1 MRIIENRRYTEI
13 ANACKRFEGDRRVE
27 SLAALIPQARLYV
40 YGFRSLVGPLEV
52 IRASI
57 WEARGRFRGEHK
69 WHLRQALD
77 QLDQLEILRQLEVP
91 NDFRAIT
98 VHFAL
103 YHRALRSVKAN
114 LERACAVSTFEP
126 SEILRNF
133 TRAVQSVTGSNGLYV
148 ANWKEFEDWKVLHI
162 PDIGVEVV
170 KLIYANRHS
179 LNLGTA
185 SSKLSAHKHRET
197 SEIHF
202 SLEPSGGDEIVG
214 HYRVRVAEPF
224 AVPIRPGKWHGAE
237 QNETSR
243 HHRILFLTGSPRL
256 LGWGTV
262 NDRTTTESS
271 KLLLKSL
278 GQEQIQKT
286 GGLLLERAIQEIERQ
301 ATSKALEKELIGSLS
316 SGGLTLSV
324 IGIPD
329 SWSTFSDDAINLVVR
344 GAGELTVLMNKT
356 KVGEGDVFA
365 IPFGT
370 TYELKNRR
378 RRPLV
383 LLRSLLEDPR
393 IATRQVAHQVTHA
406 QKKAHSLSHH

>member
-1 MRIIENRRYTEI
+1 MRMIENRRYAEI
-13 ANACKRFEGDRRVE
+13 ANSCEKFERDRKVE
-27 SLAALIPQARLYV
+27 SLVPLIPQARLYV
-40 YGFRSLVGPLEV
+40 YGFRSLVGPLDA

-57 WEARGRFRGEHK
+57 WEARGRVQRENK
-69 WHLRQALD
+69 WYLRQALD

-98 VHFAL
+98 VHFQF
-103 YHRALRSVKAN
+103 HHKALRSVKAN

-126 SEILRNF
+126 SGLLRKF
-133 TRAVQSVTGSNGLYV
+133 TQAAQSVSGSNGLYL
-148 ANWKEFEDWKVLHI
+148 ANWKEFEDWRVLHI

-170 KLIYANRHS
+170 KLVYANRHS
-179 LNLGTA
+179 LNLGTT

-214 HYRVRVAEPF
+214 RYRIRVAEPF
-224 AVPIRPGKWHGAE
+224 AVPIRPGQWHGAE

-243 HHRILFLTGSPRL
+243 DHRILFLTGSPRL
-256 LGWGTV
+256 LGWGIV
-262 NDRTTTESS
+262 NDRTTTKSF
-271 KLLLKSL
+271 KLPLKSL
-278 GQEQIQKT
+278 DQEQIQKT
-286 GGLLLERAIQEIERQ
+286 GGLLLERAIQDIERQ
-301 ATSKALEKELIGSLS
+301 ATSKTLEKELIGSSS

-324 IGIPD
+324 IAISD
-329 SWSTFSDDAINLVVR
+329 SWNTFSDDAINLVVR
-344 GAGELTVLMNKT
+344 GSGELTVLMNKT

-370 TYELKNRR
+370 AYELKNKR

-383 LLRSLLEDPR
+383 LLRSILEDPR
-393 IATRQVAHQVTHA
+393 IAASHVAQQATNT
-406 QKKAHSLSHH
+406 QKQARSLAHD

>member
-1 MRIIENRRYTEI
+1 MQIIENRQYAEI
-13 ANACKRFEGDRRVE
+13 VKACERFERDRRVE
-27 SLAALIPQARLYV
+27 SLASLIPRARLYV

-57 WEARGRFRGEHK
+57 SRVQERFQGEPRWYLK
-69 WHLRQALD
+69 QVLD

-103 YHRALRSVKAN
+103 HHKILRSVKAN
-114 LERACAVSTFEP
+114 LQRVCTVSTFEL
-126 SEILRNF
+126 SGILRNF
-133 TRAVQSVTGSNGLYV
+133 TRAVQSVTGSNGLYMT
-148 ANWKEFEDWKVLHI
+148 NWKEFEDWKVLHI
-162 PDIGVEVV
+162 PDIRVEVV
-170 KLIYANRHS
+170 KLVYANRHS
-179 LNLGTA
+179 INLGTA
-185 SSKLSAHKHRET
+185 SSNLSAHKHRET

-214 HYRVRVAEPF
+214 HYRIPVAEPF
-224 AVPIRPGKWHGAE
+224 AVPIRPGTWHGAE

-256 LGWGTV
+256 LGWGIV
-262 NDRTTTESS
+262 NDRATTKSS
-271 KLLLKSL
+271 KLPLKSL

-286 GGLLLERAIQEIERQ
+286 GGVLLERAIQDIERRT
-301 ATSKALEKELIGSLS
+301 TSKALEKELIGSSS

-329 SWSTFSDDAINLVVR
+329 SWSTRSEDTINLVVR
-344 GAGELTVLMNKT
+344 GAGEVAVLMNKT
-356 KVGEGDVFA
+356 KVREGDVFA
-365 IPFGT
+365 IPFGI
-370 TYELKNRR
+370 TYKLKNKG

-383 LLRSLLEDPR
+383 LLRCLLEDPR
-393 IATRQVAHQVTHA
+393 IATRRVAH
-406 QKKAHSLSHH
+406 